1 MWNGRGIGPS
11 LAVKMHQAIALS
23 QLDPPN
29 YFPRTNGRAAGT
41 GAPLIVWT
49 RRASASSTTWLT
61 EIAAAT
67 SPSLQLQQTVVQ
79 QQSQLAPERHG
90 LAQIGHWTVGMLML
104 VHISPIM
111 APTGTR

>member
-1 MWNGRGIGPS
+1 MEWPGDWTSPAAK
-11 LAVKMHQAIALS
+11 LHQAIVLI

-29 YFPRTNGRAAGT
+29 YFQRTNGRAAGT
-41 GAPLIVWT
+41 WAPLIVWT

-67 SPSLQLQQTVVQ
+67 PPSLQLQQTVDQ

-104 VHISPIM
+104 AHISPIM